1 MQPAVSRSLARRKR
15 IEIIVSSHQVPHIKN
30 CTSALECEDFSIAPV
45 ISGWGVGGYW
55 SSESTFSQIGKKIRV
70 RFTADSDLVEP
81 FLKNGF
87 GLLAMDIVPIS
98 ATDVIN

>member
-1 MQPAVSRSLARRKR
+1 MQPALPRRKL
-15 IEIIVSSHQVPHIKN
+15 IEIIVNSRQIPHIKN
-30 CTSALECEDFSIAPV
+30 CTRALECEDFSLAPV

-55 SSESTFSQIGKKIRV
+55 SSEATFRQIGSRIRV
-70 RFTADSDLVEP
+70 RFIANSELVEP

-87 GLLAMDIVPIS
+87 GLLAMDIVPMS